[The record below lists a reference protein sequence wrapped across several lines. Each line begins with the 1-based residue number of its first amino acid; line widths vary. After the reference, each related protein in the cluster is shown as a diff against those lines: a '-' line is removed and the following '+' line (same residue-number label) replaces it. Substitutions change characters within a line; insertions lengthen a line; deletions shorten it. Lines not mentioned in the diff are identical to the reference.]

1 LPGVRDANALEAALA
16 SPRNLWA
23 YGNESDPFLLAA
35 HLLAAHLL
43 VAVVKSHGYCDGMKR
58 TALSSAVMFLG
69 ANGIVVHVNDADA
82 EYYTQC
88 AASCTEAERRNVE
101 SAIAQWLRMAS
112 PENRRAA

>member
-1 LPGVRDANALEAALA
+1 
-16 SPRNLWA
+16 
-23 YGNESDPFLLAA
+23 
-35 HLLAAHLL
+35 
-43 VAVVKSHGYCDGMKR
+43 
-58 TALSSAVMFLG
+58 MFLG

-82 EYYTQC
+82 VYFTQC